1 MLAYL
6 DENQKKRQKLIL
18 TLLTRNPLMMD
29 DLLQKESEEVTYM
42 AHIKDVNS
50 QHMKESQISHILPAP
65 ILVILIER
73 YLKQKNESRLQIV

>member
-29 DLLQKESEEVTYM
+29 DLLQKESEEV
-42 AHIKDVNS
+42 AHPTKSVAGLT
-50 QHMKESQISHILPAP
+50 KISTIRGRMLFD
-65 ILVILIER
+65 
-73 YLKQKNESRLQIV
+73 IVTFAI